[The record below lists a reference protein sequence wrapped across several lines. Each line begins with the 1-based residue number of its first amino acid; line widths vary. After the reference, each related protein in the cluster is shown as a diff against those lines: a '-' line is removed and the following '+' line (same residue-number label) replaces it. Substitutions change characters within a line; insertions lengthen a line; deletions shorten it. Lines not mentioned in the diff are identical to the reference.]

1 MIRNTQPGD
10 QLVTTFNVLKER
22 KLKAPDPNF
31 KQKIEDSFQ
40 YNGAFIEL
48 GGTLVTVEHG
58 YVEVHL
64 PFSKKTAQ
72 QHGFFH
78 GGIVTTVADTCS
90 GFAGYSVCDVDEECL
105 SAEFKVNFLAP
116 ARGDLLIGRGRIIK
130 DGRTLI
136 IAEAT
141 ISVVRDGQE
150 HECALML
157 HTLIRTKHVKTGQVN
172 DQKGK

>member
-1 MIRNTQPGD
+1 M
-10 QLVTTFNVLKER
+10 TTFNTLKER
-22 KLKAPDPNF
+22 KLKSPDPDF
-31 KQKIEDSFQ
+31 RHKIEESFKH
-40 YNGAFIEL
+40 NGAFIEM
-48 GGTLVTVEHG
+48 GGKLAEIEHG
-58 YVEVHL
+58 FVEVHL
-64 PFSKKTAQ
+64 PFSRKTTQ

-90 GFAGYSVCDVDEECL
+90 GFAGYSVCDKDEECL

-116 ARGDLLIGRGRIIK
+116 ARGDLLIGRGRVIK

-157 HTLIRTKHVKTGQVN
+157 HTLIRTKHVKTGQLN
-172 DQKGK
+172 EHPAPK